1 MINKDKDTIQSK
13 NTLRDFKIDII
24 NERKIDVEEDLFF
37 PVSSFSRATT
47 ITLKKLGAEGSKTG
61 ENANRLTRL

>member
-1 MINKDKDTIQSK
+1 MINKDNETIQSK

-47 ITLKKLGAEGSKTG
+47 ITLK
-61 ENANRLTRL
+61 N